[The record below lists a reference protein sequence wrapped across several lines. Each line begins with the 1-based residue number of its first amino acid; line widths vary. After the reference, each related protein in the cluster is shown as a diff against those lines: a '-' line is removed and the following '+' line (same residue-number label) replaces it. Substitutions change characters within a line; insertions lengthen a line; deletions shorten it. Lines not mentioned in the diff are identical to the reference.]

1 MKALSWSNWETES
14 PGYQTDYCAKP
25 KNPSLLLVSHYSCY
39 DLHVSDSV
47 RSRGALMM
55 SVLERKLQLLKI
67 SKSLNREG
75 DMN

>member
-47 RSRGALMM
+47 GIEI
-55 SVLERKLQLLKI
+55 VKKI
-67 SKSLNREG
+67 QTLHWE
-75 DMN
+75 